1 VVRSV
6 RNGRISRHSQ
16 IRVVGVNMHGSDSM
30 PLETF
35 DYALTCREKQI
46 LQLFIDGYSMQEV
59 ADMLFVSYTTINS
72 HLKHLHRKLNVTNR
86 AELVAKAIREAL
98 V

>member
-1 VVRSV
+1 MVDSRST
-6 RNGRISRHSQ
+6 
-16 IRVVGVNMHGSDSM
+16 
-30 PLETF
+30 LTETF
-35 DYALTCREKQI
+35 SSALTCREKQV

-59 ADMLFVSYTTINS
+59 ADKLFVSYTTVNS
-72 HLKHLHRKLNVTNR
+72 HLKNLHRKLNVSNR